1 MSVLALVL
9 TAVQSASLGTPPAP
23 VPFRVG
29 ERFDYG
35 AKLGLISVGK
45 ASIQVAAIDTIRGEP
60 VFHFQYNMDAS
71 ALFGAFKLNSSLESW
86 TSIEGFTSLRYRQD
100 NKQNGK
106 QFVRQFE
113 IFPDSSRYQQVQPD
127 PLASQPSVPEPLDDA
142 SFLFFVRSTPLEVG
156 RTYQFNRYFRA
167 ERNPI
172 VIKVLKRE
180 KMELPDGTK
189 VDCLVLN
196 PVVGERGLF
205 AKRNDAQLWLTDDV
219 RRIPVQ
225 IRSTFEWGQIT
236 LRLQR
241 MVLSE

>member
-1 MSVLALVL
+1 MSVLTLVL
-9 TAVQSASLGTPPAP
+9 TAVQTASGATPAP
-23 VPFRVG
+23 SVPFRVG

-35 AKLGLISVGK
+35 AKLSLLPVGK
-45 ASIQVAAIDTIRGEP
+45 ASIQVAAIDTVRGEP
-60 VFHFQYNMDAS
+60 VFHFKYSMDAS
-71 ALFGAFKLNSSLESW
+71 AFFGAFKLNSSLESW
-86 TSIEGFTSLRYRQD
+86 TAIDGFTSLRYRQD

-113 IFPDSSRYQQVQPD
+113 IFPDSSRYQQSEPD
-127 PLASQPSVPEPLDDA
+127 PLASQPSVAEPLDDA
-142 SFLFFVRSTPLEVG
+142 SFLFFVRSTPLVVG
-156 RTYQFNRYFRA
+156 QTYTFNRYFRA

-180 KMELPDGTK
+180 KMELPDGTE

-205 AKRNDAQLWLTDDV
+205 AKRNDARLWLTDDA

>member
-1 MSVLALVL
+1 MSVLTFVL
-9 TAVQSASLGTPPAP
+9 TAVQTASLGTAPPS

-29 ERFDYG
+29 ERFEYA
-35 AKLGLISVGK
+35 AKLSGLPVGK

-71 ALFGAFKLNSSLESW
+71 ALFGLFKLNSTLESW
-86 TSIEGFTSLRYRQD
+86 TTIDGLNSLRFRQD

-106 QFVRQFE
+106 QYVRQFE
-113 IFPDSSRYQQVQPD
+113 IFPDSSRYQQVVPD
-127 PLASQPSVPEPLDDA
+127 PLSPQPGVAEPLDDA
-142 SFLFFVRSTPLEVG
+142 SFLFFIRSTPLELG
-156 RTYQFNRYFRA
+156 QTYRFNRYFRA
-167 ERNPI
+167 DRNPI

-180 KMELPDGTK
+180 RMELPDGTK

-205 AKRNDAQLWLTDDV
+205 AKRNDARLWLTDDV